1 MPDCANIWHNADTTV
16 HGLAIATGTVAAAPF
31 AAPAFASAAP
41 YAARGVQV
49 GMQLMQELAL
59 NPSTWT
65 NVGDFVLGWIP
76 TADLPATG
84 GGFSGVVTNQVYEWW
99 NNR

>member
-1 MPDCANIWHNADTTV
+1 
-16 HGLAIATGTVAAAPF
+16 LAIATGAVAATPF

-41 YAARGVQV
+41 YAARGMQV

-65 NVGDFVLGWIP
+65 NVGDFLEGATPASLV
-76 TADLPATG
+76 PATSA
-84 GGFSGVVTNQVYEWW
+84 GFAGQVASYYWD
-99 NNR
+99 NNNW